1 VDFANLGAITVEF
14 VRIRDVRVIDK
25 DPSQCD
31 TEVLRGGSIVD
42 GLIPMRA
49 SELIPK
55 PTEYRNKST
64 EVV

>member
-1 VDFANLGAITVEF
+1 MSSIKASSIKARKEV

-42 GLIPMRA
+42 GLIQMKA

-55 PTEYRNKST
+55 PTEYQTSQRR
-64 EVV
+64 